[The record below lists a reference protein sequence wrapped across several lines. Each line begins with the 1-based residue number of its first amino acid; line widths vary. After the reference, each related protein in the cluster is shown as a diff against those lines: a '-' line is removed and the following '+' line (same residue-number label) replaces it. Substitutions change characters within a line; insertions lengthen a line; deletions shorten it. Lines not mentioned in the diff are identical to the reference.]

1 MTKSMIYNSRLFPPE
16 FGKWLEMCS
25 HAGLDTSDE
34 IRECVE
40 SFGELADAMLYLT
53 TLDGEAVGGTAVYRD
68 RRRLGLALVS
78 VVMSEE
84 HRERLLRSMIKS
96 SLPFFRTSS
105 IRDVDALV
113 AADDQLRLPFP
124 YDFVLPPWTREPLT
138 SLGFVS
144 TNRMLYSEFPGV
156 FYTEGDISLQ
166 QVRDPEEVR
175 AFLWAQ
181 RNTTSVDASHIWLAL
196 DLAVSRAGAFSVQV
210 ERTPKMVICG
220 DSISDT
226 LVVRVLAWDREAIDV
241 SEVAA
246 AVVTL
251 AQRDHYET
259 VRVEVGPHGRE
270 VLDVLAALT
279 DSADGP
285 YQVEILRKT
294 L

>member
-16 FGKWLEMCS
+16 FGKWFDMCS
-25 HAGLDTSDE
+25 RAGLDMSDE
-34 IRECVE
+34 IRECME
-40 SFGELADAMLYLT
+40 SFGELADAMLYLI

-124 YDFVLPPWTREPLT
+124 YDFVLPSWTREPLT
-138 SLGFVS
+138 SLGFVP
-144 TNRMLYSEFPGV
+144 TTHLLYSEFNSA
-156 FYTEGDISLQ
+156 FYTEGNISLHE
-166 QVRDPEEVR
+166 VRDPEEVR
-175 AFLWAQ
+175 ALLWAQ
-181 RNTTSVDASHIWLAL
+181 RGTTSVDASHVWLAL
-196 DLAVSRAGAFSVQV
+196 DLAVSRTRAFSVQV
-210 ERTPKMVICG
+210 EGTPKILICG

-226 LVVRVLAWDREAIDV
+226 PVVRVLAWDQERIDA
-241 SEVAA
+241 SDVAA
-246 AVVTL
+246 AVVAL

-259 VRVEVGPHGRE
+259 VRVEVGPHGRK

-279 DSADGP
+279 DSVDGP
-285 YQVEILRKT
+285 YQVDMLRKT